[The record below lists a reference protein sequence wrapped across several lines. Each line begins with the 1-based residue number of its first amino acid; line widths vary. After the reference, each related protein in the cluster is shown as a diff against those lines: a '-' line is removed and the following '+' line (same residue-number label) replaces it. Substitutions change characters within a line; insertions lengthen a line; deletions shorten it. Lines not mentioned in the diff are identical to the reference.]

1 MDAQVRSFKQGQV
14 SEDEARALLA
24 RINHDHNARYTPEG
38 LARDPYT
45 LDIFVADG
53 DLHIAGDLILV
64 TENVFVLAVNGSLV
78 VDGLYRD
85 YGSPESFL
93 LVSGDMRAR
102 DVITMGYLD
111 VDGSL
116 TTGTL
121 IGDYNDGTA
130 RIGGDVHARVFYGE
144 EHYFTIGGRLIADAV
159 LDLHHMDIAVRPP
172 MMDLDDPRLLDYID
186 PELLVEGDD
195 EDDDGNLL
203 VGIDGQA
210 LMERVAAGIP
220 LRTRTSPSR

>member
-1 MDAQVRSFKQGQV
+1 
-14 SEDEARALLA
+14 
-24 RINHDHNARYTPEG
+24 
-38 LARDPYT
+38 
-45 LDIFVADG
+45 VADG

-85 YGSPESFL
+85 YDSPESFL

-102 DVITMGYLD
+102 DVITMGYLN

-130 RIGGDVHARVFYGE
+130 RIGGDVRARVFYGE
-144 EHYFTIGGRLIADAV
+144 EHYFTTSCASALPAV
-159 LDLHHMDIAVRPP
+159 P
-172 MMDLDDPRLLDYID
+172 
-186 PELLVEGDD
+186 
-195 EDDDGNLL
+195 
-203 VGIDGQA
+203 
-210 LMERVAAGIP
+210 
-220 LRTRTSPSR
+220 